1 MNDTIQFFTLLGT
14 IIGTVL
20 WLKTSLTE
28 RLARLE
34 ADHDKLSAKIDGLS
48 KDITDV
54 RERLADVRE
63 RLARVETKL
72 DIPLHT
78 DSTLTPVNPQ

>member
-34 ADHDKLSAKIDGLS
+34 AGHDKLSAKIDSLA
-48 KDITDV
+48 KYITDI
-54 RERLADVRE
+54 RE
-63 RLARVETKL
+63 RLARVETRL
-72 DIPLHT
+72 DILPGM
-78 DSTLTPVNPQ
+78 DSTPTPVNPQ

>member
-1 MNDTIQFFTLLGT
+1 MNDTMQFFTLLGT

-34 ADHDKLSAKIDGLS
+34 ADHDKLVAKIDTLS
-48 KDITDV
+48 RDVTDI
-54 RERLADVRE
+54 REC
-63 RLARVETKL
+63 LARVETKL
-72 DIPLHT
+72 DIPPHT
-78 DSTLTPVNPQ
+78 DPTLTPVDP